1 MLQVGWLEKKCDI
14 TAMMECPPEGAA
26 MQAPQ
31 PAIYSIYH
39 IRFST
44 KSKLIAA
51 VMQLDALIDAEMRP
65 KLCFYC
71 LPFKR
76 EDAEDTG
83 QGRQKEPSR
92 IIFSLLSLSS
102 QSAGPYLPEMKQ
114 VAGEV

>member
-1 MLQVGWLEKKCDI
+1 M
-14 TAMMECPPEGAA
+14 P
-26 MQAPQ
+26 APQ

-39 IRFST
+39 IHFRP
-44 KSKLIAA
+44 KSKLIVAA
-51 VMQLDALIDAEMRP
+51 MQLDALIDAETRP
-65 KLCFYC
+65 KLRFYC

-114 VAGEV
+114 VASEV